1 MVGGMTLRIRL
12 IGRPEIEHAGT
23 VRALA
28 GHKPWALLAYLLLA
42 SRLPTRRELA
52 ERIWPEADDPLAALR
67 WALLQARRALEP
79 DGRIVEHDGR
89 LGVELPGDAFVDA
102 RVVLSRA
109 LEPRDAAAL
118 GTGELLEGFAFDDAP
133 EFDEWLGLERQRVV
147 SALREALRWAATM
160 LACSS
165 PDDALALAERALAL
179 DPLCDPLHELVVDI
193 HIGRGDR
200 VAAERHLARAERRYR
215 DELGEPA
222 PDTIRR
228 PLDRAVAASV
238 AGIAPSVT
246 ARALV
251 QSAQARMDAG
261 DYDAAVTAARRAAAE
276 SAAAGEAAVEASALA
291 TLATILIHSVR
302 GRDRESLGLLARAF
316 QLATDTGDLA
326 LASEIARETGYVA
339 FLAADYG
346 SAEQS
351 FHRAIDLATRAADP
365 IRLGK
370 ALTFRGA
377 SEMDRGDLEAS
388 DLTLRQALE
397 ALDSAGERRFRA
409 FTLSFVARLR
419 LRQARDADARE
430 LAGEALA
437 AARTTGWHGIVPWIL
452 TFEGEAELRLG
463 NTARAS
469 EVFAEAFA
477 LGSEM
482 GDPCWEGLSLRGL
495 AHIEW
500 RAGRHGKAREMLAE
514 AHARC
519 SRVPDT
525 LWWADALIL
534 TDLVEL
540 EHGSDAGHVQQ
551 ALEIAHRGPM
561 PDVAERL
568 RRYTP
573 RQTRRQTPG

>member
-1 MVGGMTLRIRL
+1 MTLRIRL
-12 IGRPEIEHAGT
+12 IGRPEIEQDGT
-23 VRALA
+23 VQPLA
-28 GHKPWALLAYLLLA
+28 GHKPWALLAYLLLV
-42 SRLPTRRELA
+42 SRPPTRRELA
-52 ERIWPEADDPLAALR
+52 ERIWPEANDPLAALR

-89 LGVELPGDAFVDA
+89 LEVELPADALVDA

-109 LEPRDAAAL
+109 LEPGDAAAL

-133 EFDEWLGLERQRVV
+133 EFDEWLALERQRLA

-160 LACSS
+160 LARSS
-165 PDDALALAERALAL
+165 PDDALTLAERALTL
-179 DPLCDPLHELVVDI
+179 DPLSDPLHELIVDI
-193 HIGRGDR
+193 HVGRGDR
-200 VAAERHLARAERRYR
+200 AAAERHVARAERRYR

-222 PDTIRR
+222 PESIRR
-228 PLDRAVAASV
+228 PLERTATSPTTRVAPA
-238 AGIAPSVT
+238 VT
-246 ARALV
+246 AKALV

-276 SAAAGEAAVEASALA
+276 AAAAGEIAIEASALA
-291 TLATILIHSVR
+291 TLGTILIHSVR
-302 GRDRESLGLLARAF
+302 GRDRESLGILARAF
-316 QLATDTGDLA
+316 QLATEAGDPA

-351 FHRAIDLATRAADP
+351 FHRAIELAGRADDAVQ
-365 IRLGK
+365 LGK
-370 ALTFRGA
+370 ALTFLGA
-377 SEMDRGDLEAS
+377 SQMDRGDLEAS
-388 DLTLRQALE
+388 DATLRQALG
-397 ALDSAGERRFRA
+397 ALDAAGERRFRS

-419 LRQARDADARE
+419 LRQQRDAEARDLARDA
-430 LAGEALA
+430 LEAA
-437 AARTTGWHGIVPWIL
+437 KGTGWHAIVPWIL

-463 NTARAS
+463 NVARAS
-469 EVFAEAFA
+469 ELFAEGFA

-495 AHIEW
+495 AHVEW

-540 EHGSDAGHVQQ
+540 EGGSDAGHLQQ
-551 ALEIAHRGPM
+551 ALQIARRGPM

-568 RRYTP
+568 RRYTG
-573 RQTRRQTPG
+573 RQTRTQTPG

>member
-1 MVGGMTLRIRL
+1 MGADVSVVIRL
-12 IGRPEIEHAGT
+12 IGRPEITHDG
-23 VRALA
+23 RACALG

-42 SRLPTRRELA
+42 SRPPTRRELA
-52 ERIWPEADDPLAALR
+52 ERLWPEADDPLAALR
-67 WALLQARRALEP
+67 WALLQARRAIAP
-79 DGRIVEHDGR
+79 DGRITEHAGR
-89 LGVELPGDAFVDA
+89 LEVELPADALVDA
-102 RVVLSRA
+102 RAVLSRA
-109 LEPRDAAAL
+109 LEPPDTASL

-133 EFDEWLGLERQRVV
+133 DFDEWLALERQRVA

-160 LACSS
+160 LARSS
-165 PDDALALAERALAL
+165 PEDALALAERALAL

-193 HIGRGDR
+193 HVGRGDR
-200 VAAERHLARAERRYR
+200 AAAERHLARAERRYR
-215 DELGEPA
+215 DDLGESA

-228 PLDRAVAASV
+228 PLDRAVALSV
-238 AGIAPSVT
+238 ARIAPSVT
-246 ARALV
+246 AAALV

-261 DYDAAVTAARRAAAE
+261 DYEAAVTAARRAAAE
-276 SAAAGEAAVEASALA
+276 SAAAGDVAVEAKALT
-291 TLATILIHSVR
+291 TLATVLIHSVR

-316 QLATDTGDLA
+316 QLATDLGDLA

-351 FHRAIDLATRAADP
+351 FHRAIELAKRGADP
-365 IRLGK
+365 VRLGK
-370 ALTFRGA
+370 ALTFLGA
-377 SEMDRGDLEAS
+377 SQMDRGDIEAS
-388 DLTLRQALE
+388 GTTLRQALE
-397 ALDSAGERRFRA
+397 ALDSAQEGRFRA

-419 LRQARDADARE
+419 LREGRDTEARQLARE
-430 LAGEALA
+430 ALV

-463 NTARAS
+463 NTAPAS
-469 EVFAEAFA
+469 ERFAEAFA

-495 AHIEW
+495 AHVEW
-500 RAGRHGKAREMLAE
+500 RAGRHGKAREMLVE

-540 EHGSDAGHVQQ
+540 EQGSDAGHVQL
-551 ALEIAHRGPM
+551 ALDIAQRGPM
-561 PDVAERL
+561 PDVTERL
-568 RRYTP
+568 RRYTR
-573 RQTRRQTPG
+573 RQTRGQTPG

>member
-1 MVGGMTLRIRL
+1 MSLVIRL
-12 IGRPEIEHAGT
+12 IGRPEISHDGRA
-23 VRALA
+23 RALG

-42 SRLPTRRELA
+42 SRPPTRRELA
-52 ERIWPEADDPLAALR
+52 ERLWPEADDPLAALR
-67 WALLQARRALEP
+67 WALLQARRAIAP
-79 DGRIVEHDGR
+79 DGRIAEHAGR
-89 LGVELPGDAFVDA
+89 LEVELPADALVDA
-102 RVVLSRA
+102 RAVLSRA
-109 LEPRDAAAL
+109 LEPPDAASL

-133 EFDEWLGLERQRVV
+133 DFDEWLVLERQRVA
-147 SALREALRWAATM
+147 SALREALRWAATL
-160 LACSS
+160 LARSS

-193 HIGRGDR
+193 HVGRGDR
-200 VAAERHLARAERRYR
+200 AAAERHLARAERRYR
-215 DELGEPA
+215 DDLGESA

-238 AGIAPSVT
+238 ARIAPSVT

-276 SAAAGEAAVEASALA
+276 AAAAGDVTVEANALA

-316 QLATDTGDLA
+316 QLATDIGDLA

-339 FLAADYG
+339 FLAAEYG

-351 FHRAIDLATRAADP
+351 FHRAIELATRAADP

-370 ALTFRGA
+370 ALTFLGA
-377 SEMDRGDLEAS
+377 SQMDRGDLETS
-388 DLTLRQALE
+388 GTTLRQALE
-397 ALDSAGERRFRA
+397 ALDSVQEGRFRA

-419 LRQARDADARE
+419 LREGRDTDARE
-430 LAGEALA
+430 LAREALA

-469 EVFAEAFA
+469 ERFAEAFA
-477 LGSEM
+477 LGCEM

-495 AHIEW
+495 AHVEW

-568 RRYTP
+568 RRYTR
-573 RQTRRQTPG
+573 RQTRGQTPG

>member
-1 MVGGMTLRIRL
+1 VAADVSLVIRL
-12 IGRPEIEHAGT
+12 LGRPEITQDGRA
-23 VRALA
+23 RALG

-42 SRLPTRRELA
+42 ARPPTRRELA
-52 ERIWPEADDPLAALR
+52 ERLWPEADDPLAALR
-67 WALLQARRALEP
+67 WALLQARRAIAP
-79 DGRIVEHDGR
+79 DGRIAERAGR
-89 LGVELPGDAFVDA
+89 LEVELPADALVDA
-102 RVVLSRA
+102 RAVLSRA
-109 LEPRDAAAL
+109 LEPSDAASL
-118 GTGELLEGFAFDDAP
+118 GTGELLEGYAFDDAP
-133 EFDEWLGLERQRVV
+133 DFDEWLVLERQRVA

-160 LACSS
+160 LARSS
-165 PDDALALAERALAL
+165 PDEALALAERALAL

-193 HIGRGDR
+193 HVGRGDR
-200 VAAERHLARAERRYR
+200 AAAERHLARAERRYR
-215 DELGEPA
+215 DDLGESA

-228 PLDRAVAASV
+228 PLDRAVAASL
-238 AGIAPSVT
+238 ARIAPSVT
-246 ARALV
+246 AAALV

-276 SAAAGEAAVEASALA
+276 SAAAGDGVVEAKALA

-316 QLATDTGDLA
+316 QLATDSGDLA

-339 FLAADYG
+339 FLAAEYG

-351 FHRAIDLATRAADP
+351 FHRAIELAERVADP
-365 IRLGK
+365 VRLGK
-370 ALTFRGA
+370 ALTFLGA
-377 SEMDRGDLEAS
+377 SQMDRGDLDAS
-388 DLTLRQALE
+388 GATLRQALE
-397 ALDSAGERRFRA
+397 ALDSAQEGRFRA

-419 LRQARDADARE
+419 LREGRDTDARDVARE
-430 LAGEALA
+430 ALV
-437 AARTTGWHGIVPWIL
+437 AARATGWHGIVPWIL
-452 TFEGEAELRLG
+452 TFDGEAELRLG

-469 EVFAEAFA
+469 ERFAEAFA

-495 AHIEW
+495 AHVEW

-540 EHGSDAGHVQQ
+540 EQGSDAGHVQL
-551 ALEIAHRGPM
+551 ALEIAQRGPM

-568 RRYTP
+568 RRYTRP
-573 RQTRRQTPG
+573 QTRGQTPG

>member
-1 MVGGMTLRIRL
+1 MSLVIRL
-12 IGRPEIEHAGT
+12 IGRPEISHDGRA
-23 VRALA
+23 RALG

-42 SRLPTRRELA
+42 SRPPTRRELA
-52 ERIWPEADDPLAALR
+52 ERLWPEADDPLAALR
-67 WALLQARRALEP
+67 WALLQARRAIAP
-79 DGRIVEHDGR
+79 DGRIAERAGR
-89 LGVELPGDAFVDA
+89 LEVELPANALVDA
-102 RVVLSRA
+102 RAVLSRA
-109 LEPRDAAAL
+109 LEPPDAASL

-133 EFDEWLGLERQRVV
+133 DFDEWLVLERQRVA
-147 SALREALRWAATM
+147 SALREALRWAATL
-160 LACSS
+160 LARSS

-193 HIGRGDR
+193 HVGRGDR
-200 VAAERHLARAERRYR
+200 AAAERHLARAERRYR
-215 DELGEPA
+215 DDLGESA

-238 AGIAPSVT
+238 ARIAPSVT

-276 SAAAGEAAVEASALA
+276 AAAAGDVTVEANALA

-316 QLATDTGDLA
+316 QLATDIGDLA

-339 FLAADYG
+339 FLAAEYG

-351 FHRAIDLATRAADP
+351 FHRAIELATRAADP

-370 ALTFRGA
+370 ALTFLGA
-377 SEMDRGDLEAS
+377 SQMDRGDLETS
-388 DLTLRQALE
+388 GTTLRQALE
-397 ALDSAGERRFRA
+397 ALDSVQEGRFRA

-419 LRQARDADARE
+419 LREGRDTDARE
-430 LAGEALA
+430 LAREALA

-469 EVFAEAFA
+469 ERFAEAFA
-477 LGSEM
+477 LGCEM

-495 AHIEW
+495 AHVEW

-568 RRYTP
+568 RRYT
-573 RQTRRQTPG
+573 RRQTPGQTPG

>member
-1 MVGGMTLRIRL
+1 MSLVIRL
-12 IGRPEIEHAGT
+12 IGRPEISHDGRA
-23 VRALA
+23 RALG

-42 SRLPTRRELA
+42 SRPPTRRELA
-52 ERIWPEADDPLAALR
+52 ERLWPEADDPLAALR
-67 WALLQARRALEP
+67 WALLQARRAIAP
-79 DGRIVEHDGR
+79 DGRIAERSGR
-89 LGVELPGDAFVDA
+89 LEVELPADALVDA
-102 RVVLSRA
+102 RAVLSRA
-109 LEPRDAAAL
+109 LEPPDAASL

-133 EFDEWLGLERQRVV
+133 DFDEWLVLERQRVA
-147 SALREALRWAATM
+147 SALREALRWAATL
-160 LACSS
+160 LARTS

-193 HIGRGDR
+193 HVGRGDR
-200 VAAERHLARAERRYR
+200 AAAERHLARAERRYR
-215 DELGEPA
+215 DDLGESA

-228 PLDRAVAASV
+228 PLDRAIAASV
-238 AGIAPSVT
+238 ARIAPSVT

-276 SAAAGEAAVEASALA
+276 AAAAGDITVEANALA

-316 QLATDTGDLA
+316 QLATDIGDLA

-339 FLAADYG
+339 FLAAEYG

-351 FHRAIDLATRAADP
+351 FHRAIELATRAADP

-370 ALTFRGA
+370 ALTFLGA
-377 SEMDRGDLEAS
+377 SQMDRGDLETSGA
-388 DLTLRQALE
+388 TLRQALE
-397 ALDSAGERRFRA
+397 ALDSVQEGRFRA

-419 LRQARDADARE
+419 LREGRDTDARE
-430 LAGEALA
+430 LAREALA

-469 EVFAEAFA
+469 ERFAEAFA

-495 AHIEW
+495 AHVEW

-568 RRYTP
+568 RRYTR
-573 RQTRRQTPG
+573 RQTRGQTPG

>member
-1 MVGGMTLRIRL
+1 MSLVIRL
-12 IGRPEIEHAGT
+12 IGRPEISHDGRA
-23 VRALA
+23 RALG

-42 SRLPTRRELA
+42 SRPPTRRELA
-52 ERIWPEADDPLAALR
+52 ERLWPEADDPLAALR
-67 WALLQARRALEP
+67 WALLQARRAIAP
-79 DGRIVEHDGR
+79 DGRIAEHAGR
-89 LGVELPGDAFVDA
+89 LEVELPADALVDA
-102 RVVLSRA
+102 RAVLSRA
-109 LEPRDAAAL
+109 LEPPDAASL

-133 EFDEWLGLERQRVV
+133 DFDEWLVLERQRVA
-147 SALREALRWAATM
+147 SALREALRWAATL
-160 LACSS
+160 LARSS

-193 HIGRGDR
+193 HVGRGDR
-200 VAAERHLARAERRYR
+200 AAAERHLARAERRYR
-215 DELGEPA
+215 DDLGGSA

-238 AGIAPSVT
+238 ARIAPSVT

-261 DYDAAVTAARRAAAE
+261 DYDAAVTVARRAAAE
-276 SAAAGEAAVEASALA
+276 AAAAGDVTVEANALA

-316 QLATDTGDLA
+316 QLATDIGDLA

-339 FLAADYG
+339 FLAAEYG

-351 FHRAIDLATRAADP
+351 FHRAIELATRAADP

-370 ALTFRGA
+370 ALTFLGA
-377 SEMDRGDLEAS
+377 SQMDRGDLETS
-388 DLTLRQALE
+388 GTTLRQALE
-397 ALDSAGERRFRA
+397 ALDSVQEGRFRA

-419 LRQARDADARE
+419 LREGRDTDARE
-430 LAGEALA
+430 LAREALA

-469 EVFAEAFA
+469 ERFAEAFA

-495 AHIEW
+495 AHVEW

-568 RRYTP
+568 RRYTR
-573 RQTRRQTPG
+573 RQTRGQTPG

>member
-1 MVGGMTLRIRL
+1 VSLVIRL
-12 IGRPEIEHAGT
+12 IGRPEISHDGRA
-23 VRALA
+23 RALG

-42 SRLPTRRELA
+42 SRPPTRRELA
-52 ERIWPEADDPLAALR
+52 ERLWPEADDPLAALR
-67 WALLQARRALEP
+67 WALLQARRAIAP
-79 DGRIVEHDGR
+79 DGRIAEHAGR
-89 LGVELPGDAFVDA
+89 LEVELPADALVDA
-102 RVVLSRA
+102 RAVLSRA
-109 LEPRDAAAL
+109 LEPPDAASL

-133 EFDEWLGLERQRVV
+133 DFDEWLVLERQRVA
-147 SALREALRWAATM
+147 SALREALRWAATL
-160 LACSS
+160 LARSS

-193 HIGRGDR
+193 HVGRGDR
-200 VAAERHLARAERRYR
+200 AAAERHLARAERRYR
-215 DELGEPA
+215 DDLGGSA

-238 AGIAPSVT
+238 ARIAPSVT

-276 SAAAGEAAVEASALA
+276 AAAAGDVTVEANALA

-316 QLATDTGDLA
+316 QLATDIGDLA

-339 FLAADYG
+339 FLAAEYG

-351 FHRAIDLATRAADP
+351 FHRAIELATRAADP

-370 ALTFRGA
+370 ALTFLGA
-377 SEMDRGDLEAS
+377 SQMDRGDLETS
-388 DLTLRQALE
+388 GTTLRQALE
-397 ALDSAGERRFRA
+397 ALDSVQEGRFRA

-419 LRQARDADARE
+419 LREGRDTDARE
-430 LAGEALA
+430 LAREALA

-469 EVFAEAFA
+469 ERFAEAFA

-495 AHIEW
+495 AHVEW

-568 RRYTP
+568 RRYT
-573 RQTRRQTPG
+573 RRQTPGQTPG

>member
-1 MVGGMTLRIRL
+1 MSLVIRL
-12 IGRPEIEHAGT
+12 IGRPEITQDGR
-23 VRALA
+23 VRALG

-42 SRLPTRRELA
+42 ARPPTRRDLA
-52 ERIWPEADDPLAALR
+52 ERLWPEADDPLAALR
-67 WALLQARRALEP
+67 WALLQARRAIAP
-79 DGRIVEHDGR
+79 GGRIAERAGR
-89 LGVELPGDAFVDA
+89 LEVELPADALVDA
-102 RVVLSRA
+102 RAVLSRA
-109 LEPRDAAAL
+109 LEPPDAASL
-118 GTGELLEGFAFDDAP
+118 GVGELLEGFAFDDAP
-133 EFDEWLGLERQRVV
+133 DFDEWLVLERQRVA

-160 LACSS
+160 LARSS

-179 DPLCDPLHELVVDI
+179 DPLCDPVHELVVDI
-193 HIGRGDR
+193 HVGRGDR
-200 VAAERHLARAERRYR
+200 AAAERHLARAERRYR
-215 DELGEPA
+215 DDLGVSA

-228 PLDRAVAASV
+228 PLDRAVATSV
-238 AGIAPSVT
+238 ARIAPSVT
-246 ARALV
+246 AAALV

-261 DYDAAVTAARRAAAE
+261 DYDAAVAAARRAAAE
-276 SAAAGEAAVEASALA
+276 SAAAGDVAVEASALA

-316 QLATDTGDLA
+316 QLATDSGDLA
-326 LASEIARETGYVA
+326 LASEIARETGYVS
-339 FLAADYG
+339 FLAAEYG

-351 FHRAIDLATRAADP
+351 FHRAIELASAAADP

-370 ALTFRGA
+370 ALTFLGA
-377 SEMDRGDLEAS
+377 SQMDRGDLEAS
-388 DLTLRQALE
+388 GTTLAQALE
-397 ALDSAGERRFRA
+397 ALDSAREGRFRA

-419 LRQARDADARE
+419 LREGRDTDARE
-430 LAGEALA
+430 LAREALA
-437 AARTTGWHGIVPWIL
+437 AARATGWHGIVPWIL
-452 TFEGEAELRLG
+452 TIEGEAELRLG
-463 NTARAS
+463 DTAPAS
-469 EVFAEAFA
+469 ERFAEAFA

-495 AHIEW
+495 AHVEW

-525 LWWADALIL
+525 LWWADAVIL

-540 EHGSDAGHVQQ
+540 EHGSDAGHVQL

-568 RRYTP
+568 RRYTRP
-573 RQTRRQTPG
+573 QTRGQTPG